1 MHACMHA
8 CIYIYTYKVV
18 PSPRWGGS
26 FEVNGLSRW
35 RLTCEGNDMKEAM
48 RNWLNEPVNRINEHM
63 NTWTQKNQW
72 TNECMNAQSLNQW
85 TNESMNHR
93 ISEPANQWPN
103 EPINQWITEWTN
115 QWINEPMNQRISKS
129 MSQRSHGWTNVRI
142 DGRMDG
148 WMDGWVSYFFCWATS
163 SLSDRFVEAPLLEI
177 KTNNHLYATRSLGHS
192 HAQELLSLARLSGGA
207 SCGRL
212 VTTWFEGPKIRQTF
226 QKNRRHFFRQK
237 KEVNNKKV

>member
-1 MHACMHA
+1 MNQW
-8 CIYIYTYKVV
+8 T
-18 PSPRWGGS
+18 GS
-26 FEVNGLSRW
+26 
-35 RLTCEGNDMKEAM
+35 
-48 RNWLNEPVNRINEHM
+48 M
-63 NTWTQKNQW
+63 NKWTQKNQW

-148 WMDGWVSYFFCWATS
+148 WMGELLFLLSYFFAERPLRWGTS
-163 SLSDRFVEAPLLEI
+163 FRNKD
-177 KTNNHLYATRSLGHS
+177 KRSLGHS